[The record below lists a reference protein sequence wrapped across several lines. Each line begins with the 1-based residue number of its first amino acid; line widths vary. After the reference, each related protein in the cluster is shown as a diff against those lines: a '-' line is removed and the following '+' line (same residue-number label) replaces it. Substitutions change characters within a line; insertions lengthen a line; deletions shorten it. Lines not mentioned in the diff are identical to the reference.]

1 MRRPLGLLLT
11 LLLAGAAAA
20 APSARAA
27 EATVITWGESLR
39 NVILA
44 GSGAPGTAA
53 TRLEPHA

>member
-1 MRRPLGLLLT
+1 MRRALGLLLT
-11 LLLAGAAAA
+11 LLLAGAAA
-20 APSARAA
+20 SFARAA
-27 EATVITWGESLR
+27 DATIITWGESLR

>member
-1 MRRPLGLLLT
+1 MRRPLGLLLA
-11 LLLAGAAAA
+11 LLLAGAAA

-27 EATVITWGESLR
+27 DATVIAWGESLR

>member
-1 MRRPLGLLLT
+1 MRRALGLLLT
-11 LLLAGAAAA
+11 RLLAGAAAA
-20 APSARAA
+20 AFARAA
-27 EATVITWGESLR
+27 DATVITWGESLR

>member
-1 MRRPLGLLLT
+1 MRRALGLLLT

-20 APSARAA
+20 PFARAA
-27 EATVITWGESLR
+27 DATVITWGESLR

-53 TRLEPHA
+53 TRLEQPA